1 MKKLLFILLLIS
13 PFIGF
18 SQYDSYIGKWIDS
31 GEGFENSMI
40 LKKIE
45 GKNNSYKFS
54 FFGWRDSYDRYAKQ
68 VIKFSGEMLA
78 DHFVIETTDNKAYY
92 TDDALVE
99 DGELP
104 LYREGE
110 QRCKVYFTFNKG
122 SITVQTKDCNLIYG
136 GFGVAFDGTYKKN

>member
-1 MKKLLFILLLIS
+1 MKNVLLTLILILPLFLFGQDIN
-13 PFIGF
+13 
-18 SQYDSYIGKWIDS
+18 YAGKWIDS
-31 GEGFENSMI
+31 GEGFENT
-40 LKKIE
+40 LVLEKIE

-68 VIKFSGEMLA
+68 VIKFLGEMLA
-78 DHFVIETTDNKAYY
+78 DHFVIGVTDNKAYY

-99 DGELP
+99 GGELP

-122 SITVQTKDCNLIYG
+122 SISVQTKDCHLIYG